1 MDSLKNAKEAQ
12 KPQSEFSR
20 KKLLIEA
27 AVRPLGNLNGHF
39 AGNFPAFCPLNC
51 PAAAAPMGILNAH
64 WSKKIVDKP
73 SPYVSTLVQKLADAE
88 IRKNL

>member
-1 MDSLKNAKEAQ
+1 MDSLKNSKEAQ

-27 AVRPLGNLNGHF
+27 AV
-39 AGNFPAFCPLNC
+39 
-51 PAAAAPMGILNAH
+51 
-64 WSKKIVDKP
+64 KKIVDKP